1 VEVDMGELIHCGE
14 QGMEG
19 VLQFSKYF
27 VEKCDVSVDLFEGR
41 LASLLRAVEALSG
54 ENHGHFHGV

>member
-1 VEVDMGELIHCGE
+1 MPDRRPVGRSSQM
-14 QGMEG
+14 
-19 VLQFSKYF
+19 LQFSKYF